1 MRIENAARGKTS
13 KNVVHIRGFAMVQ
26 RSSTTQQAISL
37 PIKMLEAQVTH
48 FLKPKMWCKM
58 HVSLLPIH
66 FWIIGFVGKMENLIL
81 T

>member
-1 MRIENAARGKTS
+1 
-13 KNVVHIRGFAMVQ
+13 
-26 RSSTTQQAISL
+26 
-37 PIKMLEAQVTH
+37 MLEAQVTH

-81 T
+81 TWKKEGKIDDYQYKV